1 MASTSQFSPSLVP
14 SEMASGGGKRVNRPV
29 LTKVPLDATVLLD
42 LDQMIA
48 AFAESPMQTFE
59 SFRALASSWSVLE
72 LFDTKSAGFRAPQVH
87 ESAVEYATLL
97 FEAVVRRAVKPD
109 ASFDARLGAVYLLLL
124 LHEKQPGRP
133 RRPVPV
139 LSAQWEGFHRLAT
152 EMRTQRNADGFA
164 ALHALLW
171 EDGGRVEHRYGDR
184 TSVNAADQEVEDAAE
199 REALILPARL
209 GVNTLGYCRYAD
221 TLRDDSGNGVLA
233 ELAEREGYYAHA
245 YRAANMPEHPTIAGP
260 GASGEKELYKQLKE
274 VLEKYQ
280 SGRRGPSRTAAEE
293 AAAEEEEAAGA
304 AADSGGRRS
313 TTKGQ
318 RDASRKRAAARAPDR
333 EPVGNR
339 KKVGRGKPPAA
350 GSAAHLPKARK
361 GPGGGWGLQ

>member
-1 MASTSQFSPSLVP
+1 
-14 SEMASGGGKRVNRPV
+14 
-29 LTKVPLDATVLLD
+29 
-42 LDQMIA
+42 
-48 AFAESPMQTFE
+48 MQTFE

-87 ESAVEYATLL
+87 ESARGVSTLL

-233 ELAEREGYYAHA
+233 ELAERRGYYAHA
-245 YRAANMPEHPTIAGP
+245 YRAANMPDHPTIAGP

-280 SGRRGPSRTAAEE
+280 SGRRGPSRTAARRSGPPKKRRRR
-293 AAAEEEEAAGA
+293 ARRRTAVGGA
-304 AADSGGRRS
+304 QQQRATRREPQARGDKGGRDGARQQSEKRS
-313 TTKGQ
+313 EGA
-318 RDASRKRAAARAPDR
+318 RRLRRPRRLISRERRR
-333 EPVGNR
+333 
-339 KKVGRGKPPAA
+339 GRVPAA
-350 GSAAHLPKARK
+350 GGACNDRPRTRLITEFSLI
-361 GPGGGWGLQ
+361 